1 MPYYTKNGS
10 LIGPGT
16 LSNRSGVHD
25 LDFSRLIGISSL
37 MTLPASSITDPINN
51 ASLSYYT
58 DNSLPGLAYSASSSR
73 IIGSSGTFV
82 ERAWSY
88 AVYNS
93 RTFSPVCAF
102 CNVRGTSWPYSGTSW
117 ESQWWLQ
124 NASDADTLV
133 IQLNNTV
140 TLSSISYGT
149 PYEIYSP
156 NSGFFSAYVV
166 TSVSATAITGY
177 TAIGSGAMPSGTTTL
192 STISAANITGNIFI
206 FKRPSTSGWSRLEEI
221 RLNCV

>member
-16 LSNRSGVHD
+16 LSTRTGVHD
-25 LDFSRLIGISSL
+25 LDFARITTTSSL
-37 MTLPASSITDPINN
+37 MTLPTTSITDPINN
-51 ASLSYYT
+51 ASLSYYS
-58 DNSLPGLAYSASSSR
+58 DNSLSGLSYSASSSR

-88 AVYNS
+88 AAYGE
-93 RTFSPVCAF
+93 RTFSPVCVF
-102 CNVRGTSWPYSGTSW
+102 CNVRGTSWPYSGNSW
-117 ESQWWLQ
+117 ESQWWLS

-133 IQLNNTV
+133 IQLNNVV

-149 PYEIYSP
+149 PYEIY
-156 NSGFFSAYVV
+156 NSVGFFSAYVV
-166 TSVSATAITGY
+166 TSVSPTAITGY

-192 STISAANITGNIFI
+192 STISATGVQGNIFI
-206 FKRPSTSGWSRLEEI
+206 FKRPSTSSWSRLEEV